1 MYENDILLRFPP
13 KRGYTSEKGS
23 FMTMEKLLISP
34 RISALE
40 QVLAS
45 SNRDA
50 LETFWQEITEQGTPL
65 IESIEGDN
73 EHNLVTFLWR
83 DKGDTRNVVVFAGPA
98 GWDQPSDN
106 QMTHV
111 LNTDIW
117 HRTYRVRS
125 DLRTIYLLSPNDP
138 LTELNS
144 SDAYG
149 TRAVPDP
156 LNPRQFVYPKDEE
169 DPNDRDIVVSVIELP
184 NAPSQPW
191 ITPRADVA
199 KGKVEMHRLRSAIL
213 DNERR
218 VWVYT
223 PPNYT
228 TNGESYGL
236 LLVFDGVAYIDLVP
250 TPTILDNLLSEG
262 KLPPLVAV
270 IPDSLNQ
277 ETRSRELP
285 CYQPFV
291 DFLTQELMLW
301 VHRQYHVTY
310 DPAQTV
316 VAGSSYGGL
325 ASAFVGL
332 RASEVFG
339 NVLSQSGSFWWNWDA
354 ENEHI
359 PQEWLTQQF
368 IAGPRLPVRFYMDVG
383 LQEKGKATEMV
394 PSNRHLRDVLALKG
408 YEVHYAEFNGGH
420 DYICWRGSLADGLLA
435 LLGKKE
441 KRV

>member
-1 MYENDILLRFPP
+1 
-13 KRGYTSEKGS
+13 
-23 FMTMEKLLISP
+23 MTMEKLLVSP
-34 RISALE
+34 LITSLE
-40 QVLAS
+40 QTLAS
-45 SNRDA
+45 GNRDA
-50 LETFWQEITEQGTPL
+50 LETFWQEIVEHGTPL
-65 IESIEGDN
+65 IESIENDN
-73 EHNLVTFLWR
+73 EHSLVTFLWR
-83 DKGDTRNVVVFAGPA
+83 DKGNTKNVVVFAGPA
-98 GWDQPSDN
+98 GWDNPSN
-106 QMTHV
+106 SQMAQV

-117 HRTYRVRS
+117 YKTYRVRS
-125 DLRTIYLLSPNDP
+125 DLRTIYLLSLNDP
-138 LTELNS
+138 LTELKS
-144 SDAYG
+144 SEEYG
-149 TRAVPDP
+149 TRAIPDP
-156 LNPRQFVYPKDEE
+156 LNPHQFVYPKDEE
-169 DPNDRDIVVSVIELP
+169 DPSDRDIVVSIVELP
-184 NAPSQPW
+184 GAPLQPW
-191 ITPRADVA
+191 IKPRPDVA

-218 VWVYT
+218 IWVYT

-228 TNGESYGL
+228 TSDEPYNL

-262 KLPPLVAV
+262 KLPPFVAV

-291 DFLTQELMLW
+291 DFLIQELMPW
-301 VHRQYHVTY
+301 VHEHYHVTH
-310 DPAQTV
+310 DPTTTV

-332 RASEVFG
+332 RAPEVFG

-368 IAGPRLPVRFYMDVG
+368 IPSPRLPVRFYMDVG
-383 LQEKGKATEMV
+383 MQEMGKAAHMV
-394 PSNRHLRDVLALKG
+394 PSNRHLRDVLVLKG

-420 DYICWRGSLADGLLA
+420 DYICWRGSLADGLLT

-441 KRV
+441 G